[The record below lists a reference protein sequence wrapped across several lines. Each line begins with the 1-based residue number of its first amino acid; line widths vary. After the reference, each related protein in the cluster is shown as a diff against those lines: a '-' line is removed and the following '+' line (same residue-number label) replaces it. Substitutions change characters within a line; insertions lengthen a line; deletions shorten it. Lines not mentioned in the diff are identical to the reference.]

1 MDNNIPLISV
11 IVPVYNTA
19 GFLQRCLDSVLGNT
33 YKNLEVICVNDGS
46 TDNSL
51 SVLKSIA
58 EKDSRIKI
66 IDKQNAGPS
75 AARNDA
81 LKIAS
86 GDYITFIDSDDWVH
100 DQFFEILLFNLKK
113 SDSDILGCKF
123 LKTDTFDEKFVHY
136 DPDSIEIKD
145 EDISTS
151 EKMRYTTWLIYKSEI
166 VKKYRFP
173 EKIRI
178 AEDIFFNSILTAGE
192 LDCGNTVVLK
202 SVDLPLYFYYQRSDS
217 ALSTNSHATG
227 QLEAAS
233 EFLDHAEKMKTEE
246 AKAFLIERAFK
257 AALLFRYLEMFSD
270 GYKTK
275 KKDANKVLKRAV
287 EMCRQNKVFDF
298 KKKEFYIASV
308 RIPALYRLYRIV
320 TDPTMIAWEKDQK
333 SKK

>member
-11 IVPVYNTA
+11 IIPVYNTA
-19 GFLQRCLDSVLGNT
+19 EFIERCLDSVLGNT

-86 GDYITFIDSDDWVH
+86 GDYIMFIDSDDWVH
-100 DQFFEILLFNLKK
+100 SQFFEIMFTVISNTGA
-113 SDSDILGCKF
+113 DIVGCGYV
-123 LKTDTFDEKFVHY
+123 KTDKFAVDKSEY
-136 DPDSIEIKD
+136 QVELI
-145 EDISTS
+145 TS
-151 EKMRYTTWLIYKSEI
+151 SDDNPMVSAKMRYVWGLIYKSNI
-166 VKKYRFP
+166 VKKYSFP
-173 EKIRI
+173 EKVRI
-178 AEDIFFNSILTAGE
+178 AEDTFFNSILTAGE
-192 LDCGNTVVLK
+192 MDCGNTVVLK

-233 EFLDHAEKMKTEE
+233 EFLNYAEKMKTEK

-257 AALLFRYLEMFSD
+257 SALLFRYLEMFGE

-275 KKDANKVLKRAV
+275 KKDANVVLKRAV
-287 EMCRQNKVFDF
+287 EMCRQNKAFDF
-298 KKKEFYIASV
+298 KKKEFYIASD
-308 RIPALYRLYRIV
+308 RMPALYRLYRIV
-320 TDPTMIAWEKDQK
+320 TDPTMIAWEKEQK
-333 SKK
+333 SKE